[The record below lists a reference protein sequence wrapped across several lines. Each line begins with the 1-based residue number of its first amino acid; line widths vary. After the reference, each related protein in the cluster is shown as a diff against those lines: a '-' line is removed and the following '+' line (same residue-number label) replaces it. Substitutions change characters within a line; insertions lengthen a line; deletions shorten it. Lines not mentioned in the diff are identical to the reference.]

1 MDSEFSTK
9 FEEVVEEEP
18 LLYGDFMV
26 PSADNKQYVF
36 IENHQKVRKLWTTKL
51 FKVVH

>member
-26 PSADNKQYVF
+26 PSADNKQYVYHRESPEGKQTSN
-36 IENHQKVRKLWTTKL
+36 I
-51 FKVVH
+51 